1 MVYSSD
7 IGLVNNF
14 KLSDFDNM
22 KPWQREVYIQ
32 LISERFK
39 ERIELLKKNSKK

>member
-1 MVYSSD
+1 MVYSGD

>member
-1 MVYSSD
+1 MVYSGD
-7 IGLVNNF
+7 IGLINNF
-14 KLSDFDNM
+14 RLSDFDDM

-32 LISERFK
+32 LIGERFK

>member
-1 MVYSSD
+1 MLYTTD
-7 IGLVNNF
+7 IGLTNNF
-14 KLSDFDNM
+14 RLSDFDNM

-39 ERIELLKKNSKK
+39 ERIELLKKHSKK

>member
-1 MVYSSD
+1 MIYSVD
-7 IGLVNNF
+7 IGLINNF
-14 KLSDFDNM
+14 RLSDFDNM

-39 ERIELLKKNSKK
+39 ERTELLKKHAKK

>member
-1 MVYSSD
+1 MVYSGD
-7 IGLVNNF
+7 IGLISNF
-14 KLSDFDNM
+14 KLSDFDDM